1 MTTRC
6 ARMTGLA
13 LALILPL
20 LAGCHMPAR
29 QADSD
34 RQDSSTVRDA
44 ARQQELQRQMD
55 QNRAAAESMRAQMAA
70 QAAAQSFRH

>member
-1 MTTRC
+1 MTMRR
-6 ARMTGLA
+6 ARMTGLG

-34 RQDSSTVRDA
+34 RQDGSTIRNA
-44 ARQQELQRQMD
+44 AREQELQRQMD
-55 QNRAAAESMRAQMAA
+55 QNRVAAESMRAQMAA